1 MSKTKEIKEKSLI
14 DEMRQIRDKIN
25 LEIKDLSVEQLKE
38 YWKKKET
45 LHPKSV
51 WQSRADGSI

>member
-25 LEIKDLSVEQLKE
+25 LEIKDLSVEQLRQ
-38 YWKKKET
+38 YWKTKET

-51 WQSRADGSI
+51 WQKQD